1 MLLVQFRFIF
11 GFTFLVQLLKCISAH
26 RILAVSPFISYS
38 HFKTMEPILLE
49 LANRGHQ
56 VTVISNY
63 PQKTPVPNY
72 LDIDFTACN
81 KVLFANVSITTHPTE
96 SSAVRLIFM
105 LSTLH
110 KSITSAECYLKV
122 ESFQKLLRSNQTFD
136 LVMSEYYHS
145 QLYDTLGLVFGTPV
159 MHVISVPMIPPWVSS
174 YYGNPQ
180 NPSYIRHFLSN
191 VDQRM
196 SFFERVQNTIE
207 LAVML
212 LADKLFYSRI
222 TREFAYRYFGSS
234 IPSTGEWT
242 RTASLALVNSHHS
255 VSGVRP
261 LVPNVIEIGG
271 IHIKQAAVLPENI
284 EKFINESKHGVVYFC
299 MGSLLRGETFPPE
312 KREAFLYAF
321 SKIPQRVL
329 WKWEGDVL
337 PGKSDNIMI
346 SKWMP
351 QRDILAHPNVKLF
364 ISHGGLLGTSEAVYE
379 GVPVLGIPI
388 FGDQRTNIKSL
399 EANGAGELLDYN
411 EISKEV
417 VLEKIQRL
425 LNDPKYKENAKLLSD
440 RYRDRPMS
448 PLDTAVYWTEYVIRH
463 KGAPHLRT
471 AAADMPWYQYLLLD
485 VIAFIVA
492 VLVAGLLIIYYTTKF
507 ILRAIYGL
515 ICGGGAKKGSSKS
528 DKKKRN

>member
-1 MLLVQFRFIF
+1 MLGTIVLILSSYFSAGSCHKILAILPFPSNSHYAIPDPLLVRLAELGHEVTVYNQFPKKNKILSNYNEIDIGPCFPGMPESLTMDRMSSTGSNLIADLVGMIF
-11 GFTFLVQLLKCISAH
+11 VVPRYDEIKNCQPLMELLDSNEKYDLFLTESFLSDIMLMYSAKFQIPLITVVPNIMLPWLSNRMGNPDNPAYVPHPHLGCTARMTFFNRLENTIHYVLALLTYKYFVWKIDEGTIKSVFESAPPVEEMV
-26 RILAVSPFISYS
+26 RNTSLLFISTNS
-38 HFKTMEPILLE
+38 VINSPPI
-49 LANRGHQ
+49 
-56 VTVISNY
+56 
-63 PQKTPVPNY
+63 
-72 LDIDFTACN
+72 
-81 KVLFANVSITTHPTE
+81 
-96 SSAVRLIFM
+96 
-105 LSTLH
+105 
-110 KSITSAECYLKV
+110 
-122 ESFQKLLRSNQTFD
+122 
-136 LVMSEYYHS
+136 
-145 QLYDTLGLVFGTPV
+145 
-159 MHVISVPMIPPWVSS
+159 
-174 YYGNPQ
+174 
-180 NPSYIRHFLSN
+180 
-191 VDQRM
+191 
-196 SFFERVQNTIE
+196 
-207 LAVML
+207 
-212 LADKLFYSRI
+212 
-222 TREFAYRYFGSS
+222 
-234 IPSTGEWT
+234 
-242 RTASLALVNSHHS
+242 
-255 VSGVRP
+255 P
-261 LVPNVIEIGG
+261 LVPNVVDIGG
-271 IHIKQAAVLPENI
+271 IHIGSVKPLPQNI

>member
-1 MLLVQFRFIF
+1 MLIVFAF
-11 GFTFLVQLLKCISAH
+11 VSLLSLANSYK
-26 RILAVSPFISYS
+26 ILGLFPFPGKSHYAVFNPL
-38 HFKTMEPILLE
+38 MVE
-49 LANRGHQ
+49 LAQKGHN
-56 VTVISNY
+56 VVNY
-63 PQKTPVPNY
+63 NTFPKPHSVPNY
-72 LDIDFTACN
+72 HEVDISECFRLPA
-81 KVLFANVSITTHPTE
+81 KVGIDQMKDMARTGF
-96 SSAVRLIFM
+96 SAVHLLFEFIPSYEEISTCKPLMELWNTTEHYDVLITEAFNTDVFF
-105 LSTLH
+105 LFG
-110 KSITSAECYLKV
+110 E
-122 ESFQKLLRSNQTFD
+122 KLNIPTIAFHTNVPLPW
-136 LVMSEYYHS
+136 HS
-145 QLYDTLGLVFGTPV
+145 QQMGLP
-159 MHVISVPMIPPWVSS
+159 
-174 YYGNPQ
+174 N
-180 NPSYIRHFLSN
+180 NPSYLAIQWTGYLPK
-191 VDQRM
+191 M
-196 SFFERVQNTIE
+196 SFFERTNNFLIFWYS
-207 LAVML
+207 
-212 LADKLFYSRI
+212 LFMYEYECRAKYDEMAPKI
-222 TREFAYRYFGSS
+222 FGSS
-234 IPSTGEWT
+234 VSKMKDI
-242 RTASLALVNSHHS
+242 ASKVDLMLVYNHFTYNWPK
-255 VSGVRP
+255 P
-261 LVPNVIEIGG
+261 LVPNVIDVGG
-271 IHIKQAAVLPENI
+271 LNIKSSKPCPENI

>member
-1 MLLVQFRFIF
+1 MMINRSVI
-11 GFTFLVQLLKCISAH
+11 TFLVIFFAFSGYFDVCSSYK
-26 RILAVSPFISYS
+26 ILAVLPFPLKS
-38 HFKTMEPILLE
+38 HHALADPLLMRLSE
-49 LANRGHQ
+49 LGHE
-56 VTVISNY
+56 VTVY
-63 PQKTPVPNY
+63 TPFPKKEKIPNRKEIDIGHCFVAPSMVNSMDTSASFGSSSFIKLY
-72 LDIDFTACN
+72 GIFFINILDTFDQCKPLLDLLNSTEKFD
-81 KVLFANVSITTHPTE
+81 LFFTE
-96 SSAVRLIFM
+96 SFMNDFM
-105 LSTLH
+105 LMYAW
-110 KSITSAECYLKV
+110 KFNVPSIIYLP
-122 ESFQKLLRSNQTFD
+122 N
-136 LVMSEYYHS
+136 VM
-145 QLYDTLGLVFGTPV
+145 L
-159 MHVISVPMIPPWVSS
+159 PWLSS
-174 YYGNPQ
+174 RMGNPD
-180 NPSYIRHFLSN
+180 NPSYIPNIISGYLGEMNFF
-191 VDQRM
+191 QRT
-196 SFFERVQNTIE
+196 ENTILYILSLGLYNYMTSRNDDIIIHKHLGE
-207 LAVML
+207 SAPPVEEHIRNISL
-212 LADKLFYSRI
+212 LFLG
-222 TREFAYRYFGSS
+222 T
-234 IPSTGEWT
+234 
-242 RTASLALVNSHHS
+242 NSVIHAPI
-255 VSGVRP
+255 P
-261 LVPNVIEIGG
+261 LVPGVVDIGG
-271 IHIKQAAVLPENI
+271 IHIKPSKRVPENI

>member
-1 MLLVQFRFIF
+1 MKTVIILLCLCYLANGANILCFFPVPFRSHYAFAKPLLAKLTERGHNLTVYTMYPEFKNSHSIKYREIDIRPCMPSKPPKPGTIDDIMASDNIMASLQMCYEFQPKSSTEFVKCSPMDDLFKSTDQFDL
-11 GFTFLVQLLKCISAH
+11 FLTDL
-26 RILAVSPFISYS
+26 S
-38 HFKTMEPILLE
+38 HFDWYAGFAYKFACPMINIFPNMILPFV
-49 LANRGHQ
+49 ADIIGA
-56 VTVISNY
+56 ISNPAY
-63 PQKTPVPNY
+63 VPN
-72 LDIDFTACN
+72 
-81 KVLFANVSITTHPTE
+81 
-96 SSAVRLIFM
+96 M
-105 LSTLH
+105 
-110 KSITSAECYLKV
+110 
-122 ESFQKLLRSNQTFD
+122 
-136 LVMSEYYHS
+136 
-145 QLYDTLGLVFGTPV
+145 
-159 MHVISVPMIPPWVSS
+159 
-174 YYGNPQ
+174 
-180 NPSYIRHFLSN
+180 
-191 VDQRM
+191 
-196 SFFERVQNTIE
+196 
-207 LAVML
+207 
-212 LADKLFYSRI
+212 
-222 TREFAYRYFGSS
+222 
-234 IPSTGEWT
+234 
-242 RTASLALVNSHHS
+242 
-255 VSGVRP
+255 VSGVSPIPKMSFGDRLFNTYYY
-261 LVPNVIEIGG
+261 LVIKTIGSLYSIIPAEKFAREVFGDDVPPMEEIVKNTSVTFFNNYPGFHAAIPVPPNLVKVGG
-271 IHIKQAAVLPENI
+271 MNVGPAKMLPQNI

>member
-1 MLLVQFRFIF
+1 MLIQFPLFF
-11 GFTFLVQLLKCISAH
+11 YLTLFVQLLKCISAY
-26 RILAVSPFISYS
+26 RILAISPYLSPS
-38 HFKTMEPILLE
+38 HFKSMEPILLE

-56 VTVISNY
+56 VTVVSNFPQKMPPSNY
-63 PQKTPVPNY
+63 S
-72 LDIDFTACN
+72 DIDFTACN
-81 KVLFANVSITTHPTE
+81 AGPFSNLNIDNIPVE
-96 SSAVRLIFM
+96 SSVTRLIY
-105 LSTLH
+105 TLNVLYR
-110 KSITSAECYLKV
+110 SLISGECYLKV
-122 ESFQKLLRSNQTFD
+122 ESFRRLLQSNQTFD
-136 LVMSEYYHS
+136 LIIWEYFHTR
-145 QLYDTLGLVFGTPV
+145 LYDVLGFIFKAPV
-159 MHVISVPMIPPWVSS
+159 IHVVSPPILPPWVASD
-174 YYGNPQ
+174 YGNPQ

-191 VDQRM
+191 VNQRM

-207 LAVML
+207 LAVILSTDEL
-212 LADKLFYSRI
+212 LYSRI
-222 TREFAYRYFGSS
+222 SQEFANRYFGSN
-234 IPSTGEWT
+234 IPTLKELT
-242 RTASLALVNSHHS
+242 RTASLTFVNSHYS
-255 VSGVRP
+255 MNGVRP

-271 IHIKQAAVLPENI
+271 IHIKQTGVIPENI

>member
-1 MLLVQFRFIF
+1 MCCSMFRVLLMSCVMLTCVN
-11 GFTFLVQLLKCISAH
+11 SYN
-26 RILAVSPFISYS
+26 ILALFPYPGKSHYAVYDPFIV
-38 HFKTMEPILLE
+38 E
-49 LANRGHQ
+49 LANRGHN
-56 VTVISNY
+56 VTIYDTFPKS
-63 PQKTPVPNY
+63 QTIPNY
-72 LDIDFTACN
+72 HEIDISYCLEFSSEPEIQLMKNIGKTGFNLVDLLAIVFPKYDEIAKCKPLMDLWNTSQKYDVLITEIFHNEVSLLFGEKLNIPIIATHSTAPMPW
-81 KVLFANVSITTHPTE
+81 H
-96 SSAVRLIFM
+96 
-105 LSTLH
+105 
-110 KSITSAECYLKV
+110 
-122 ESFQKLLRSNQTFD
+122 
-136 LVMSEYYHS
+136 SE
-145 QLYDTLGLVFGTPV
+145 LMGLPA
-159 MHVISVPMIPPWVSS
+159 
-174 YYGNPQ
+174 
-180 NPSYIRHFLSN
+180 NPSYLAVEFNGYTSKMNFFQRLSN
-191 VDQRM
+191 TLMNYYTRI
-196 SFFERVQNTIE
+196 SYEYR
-207 LAVML
+207 
-212 LADKLFYSRI
+212 SRDVYDEM
-222 TREFAYRYFGSS
+222 TREIFG
-234 IPSTGEWT
+234 
-242 RTASLALVNSHHS
+242 NS
-255 VSGVRP
+255 VSRMRDVVKKVSLLLLNIHFSYGIPRP
-261 LVPNVIEIGG
+261 MVPNVVEIAGL
-271 IHIKQAAVLPENI
+271 HIKQSQPLPENI

>member
-1 MLLVQFRFIF
+1 MKCDVVTLTVIFFI
-11 GFTFLVQLLKCISAH
+11 LSNYCNDVASSYK
-26 RILAVSPFISYS
+26 ILAVFPFPSKS
-38 HFKTMEPILLE
+38 HYAIPDPLLMRLVE
-49 LANRGHQ
+49 LGHE
-56 VTVISNY
+56 VTVYTHYPKKENNIPNY
-63 PQKTPVPNY
+63 KDIDIGHCFPALTPLLTMDSSATLGSSLFLRLYVTFFTDLFTTLDECEPLIELLNSTEKYDVFLTEAFATDAMLMYAWKFNIPAITVVPNVMLPWLSSRMGNPHNPAY
-72 LDIDFTACN
+72 VTNYMLSDYYWKEMSFLEKTKNTILYGLSLGLYKYGTSRNDDVVIHKQLESAPS
-81 KVLFANVSITTHPTE
+81 VEELIRNVS
-96 SSAVRLIFM
+96 
-105 LSTLH
+105 
-110 KSITSAECYLKV
+110 
-122 ESFQKLLRSNQTFD
+122 LLF
-136 LVMSEYYHS
+136 
-145 QLYDTLGLVFGTPV
+145 
-159 MHVISVPMIPPWVSS
+159 VSS
-174 YYGNPQ
+174 
-180 NPSYIRHFLSN
+180 
-191 VDQRM
+191 
-196 SFFERVQNTIE
+196 
-207 LAVML
+207 
-212 LADKLFYSRI
+212 
-222 TREFAYRYFGSS
+222 
-234 IPSTGEWT
+234 
-242 RTASLALVNSHHS
+242 NS
-255 VSGVRP
+255 VINAPIP
-261 LVPNVIEIGG
+261 LVPAVVDIGG
-271 IHIKQAAVLPENI
+271 IHIKPSRRVPENI

>member
-1 MLLVQFRFIF
+1 MQIFALIALLIS
-11 GFTFLVQLLKCISAH
+11 LLNLCGGA
-26 RILAVSPFISYS
+26 RILGVFPHHGLS
-38 HFKTMEPILLE
+38 HFMMFEPLMLE
-49 LANRGHQ
+49 LARKGHQ
-56 VTVISNY
+56 VVVISKY
-63 PQKTPVPNY
+63 PHKENVPNY
-72 LDIDFTACN
+72 EHVDVNNDAPQYTSNIPFTIFKRLPVSLREDLEALYMYLLETENILNTKNFRNFMNSNRKFDLMVTEAFNSRLFYALSYKFKVPMITLSSSVMMPWASYDI
-81 KVLFANVSITTHPTE
+81 ANPITP
-96 SSAVRLIFM
+96 SYIPCIFSYQADKM
-105 LSTLH
+105 NF
-110 KSITSAECYLKV
+110 
-122 ESFQKLLRSNQTFD
+122 FQKLENVYNVVVSVVAYETFFYRKD
-136 LVMSEYYHS
+136 E
-145 QLYDTLGLVFGTPV
+145 
-159 MHVISVPMIPPWVSS
+159 
-174 YYGNPQ
+174 
-180 NPSYIRHFLSN
+180 
-191 VDQRM
+191 
-196 SFFERVQNTIE
+196 E
-207 LAVML
+207 L
-212 LADKLFYSRI
+212 KKK
-222 TREFAYRYFGSS
+222 YFGEDV
-234 IPSTGEWT
+234 PSL
-242 RTASLALVNSHHS
+242 RDIANNVSLMVVNSHFTLNRP
-255 VSGVRP
+255 RP
-261 LVPNVIEIGG
+261 LIPKVIEVGG
-271 IHIKQAAVLPENI
+271 LFITQSKPIPQNI

>member
-1 MLLVQFRFIF
+1 MKIVIILSCLCYWANGANILCFFPIPFRSSFVFVKPLLV
-11 GFTFLVQLLKCISAH
+11 
-26 RILAVSPFISYS
+26 
-38 HFKTMEPILLE
+38 E
-49 LANRGHQ
+49 LANRGHNLTVYTMYPDHSHQ
-56 VTVISNY
+56 SIKYRQIDMRPCTSSQQPPKQGTMDDIMASDNIMSTLKMAYNFQPKSSKEFLKCSSLDQLFNSRDQFDLFLTSITHYDWFAGFAYKFGCPMINVYHNMILPWVIDSIGAVSNPAFVPIVQSGVSPIPSMYFGDRLFNTYYYLMMRSIGSFYTTIPAEKFAREVFGDEMPSLEEIVRNTSVTLFNNY
-63 PQKTPVPNY
+63 PG
-72 LDIDFTACN
+72 
-81 KVLFANVSITTHPTE
+81 
-96 SSAVRLIFM
+96 
-105 LSTLH
+105 LH
-110 KSITSAECYLKV
+110 
-122 ESFQKLLRSNQTFD
+122 
-136 LVMSEYYHS
+136 
-145 QLYDTLGLVFGTPV
+145 
-159 MHVISVPMIPPWVSS
+159 
-174 YYGNPQ
+174 
-180 NPSYIRHFLSN
+180 
-191 VDQRM
+191 
-196 SFFERVQNTIE
+196 
-207 LAVML
+207 
-212 LADKLFYSRI
+212 
-222 TREFAYRYFGSS
+222 
-234 IPSTGEWT
+234 
-242 RTASLALVNSHHS
+242 
-255 VSGVRP
+255 
-261 LVPNVIEIGG
+261 
-271 IHIKQAAVLPENI
+271 AVLPMPPNLIAIGGMNVGPAEILPQNI

>member
-1 MLLVQFRFIF
+1 MKSVIILLVLCSCGWTNGANILCFFPVPFRSHYAFAEPYLVKLAERGHNLTVYTIYPDTSSSLKYRQLDISPCIPPQQEVKGKVENIMAF
-11 GFTFLVQLLKCISAH
+11 NIMSFLKMMYHFQPKSSKDFLKCAPLNELFESTDQFDLFVTDGVHNDWYAGFAYKFGCPMISVFPNT
-26 RILAVSPFISYS
+26 AVMPWFADTIG
-38 HFKTMEPILLE
+38 
-49 LANRGHQ
+49 A
-56 VTVISNY
+56 ISNPAFVTHY
-63 PQKTPVPNY
+63 ASNVCSISKM
-72 LDIDFTACN
+72 
-81 KVLFANVSITTHPTE
+81 LFADRLFNTYVYLMMQTIGLFYTTIP
-96 SSAVRLIFM
+96 
-105 LSTLH
+105 
-110 KSITSAECYLKV
+110 AEKFAR
-122 ESFQKLLRSNQTFD
+122 E
-136 LVMSEYYHS
+136 
-145 QLYDTLGLVFGTPV
+145 VFGNEMPTLKEIV
-159 MHVISVPMIPPWVSS
+159 KNTSVTFFNHYPGLNAAIPLPPNLIQV
-174 YYGNPQ
+174 GGM
-180 NPSYIRHFLSN
+180 N
-191 VDQRM
+191 VKP
-196 SFFERVQNTIE
+196 
-207 LAVML
+207 A
-212 LADKLFYSRI
+212 
-222 TREFAYRYFGSS
+222 
-234 IPSTGEWT
+234 
-242 RTASLALVNSHHS
+242 H
-255 VSGVRP
+255 
-261 LVPNVIEIGG
+261 
-271 IHIKQAAVLPENI
+271 VLPENI

>member
-1 MLLVQFRFIF
+1 MYAKFFIIFVCFSCSSSFASSYEILGIFSLPAKSHYIVFEPLLI
-11 GFTFLVQLLKCISAH
+11 A
-26 RILAVSPFISYS
+26 LA
-38 HFKTMEPILLE
+38 E
-49 LANRGHQ
+49 RGHN
-56 VTVISNY
+56 VTVYNTFPKKYTI
-63 PQKTPVPNY
+63 PNY
-72 LDIDFTACN
+72 NEIDISKCFHLPDILTIPQMKAMTVN
-81 KVLFANVSITTHPTE
+81 GFASNDQIFVFVPSYKEITSCKPIMDLINSTSKYDLLITE
-96 SSAVRLIFM
+96 SFNTDFFLLFGWLFEIPSVTFNPN
-105 LSTLH
+105 SPVTLV
-110 KSITSAECYLKV
+110 AEFK
-122 ESFQKLLRSNQTFD
+122 
-136 LVMSEYYHS
+136 
-145 QLYDTLGLVFGTPV
+145 GLP
-159 MHVISVPMIPPWVSS
+159 
-174 YYGNPQ
+174 Y
-180 NPSYIRHFLSN
+180 NPSYIPHFLRGFAP
-191 VDQRM
+191 RM
-196 SFFERVQNTIE
+196 NFLERVENFLLNLYSMYSYRKNSLQVFDRIAKRIFGPDVPPLEEVARNVSLLLLNTHFT
-207 LAVML
+207 MN
-212 LADKLFYSRI
+212 
-222 TREFAYRYFGSS
+222 
-234 IPSTGEWT
+234 P
-242 RTASLALVNSHHS
+242 
-255 VSGVRP
+255 VRP
-261 LVPNVIEIGG
+261 MVPNVVEVAGLN
-271 IHIKQAAVLPENI
+271 IKSAKPLDNENI

>member
-1 MLLVQFRFIF
+1 MLVISLLISLFGSCRAYKILGLFPYPGRSHFTVVDTLLVELSKRGHELTVYTCFPKNYSLPNYKDIDISDCFPSVPYGDILKNAEDLSSAFSDIRDLLTLIPSYEKISSCQPIVELRNTGEKYDLMITQTLITDF
-11 GFTFLVQLLKCISAH
+11 FTLFAYKLNI
-26 RILAVSPFISYS
+26 PFIG
-38 HFKTMEPILLE
+38 FFP
-49 LANRGHQ
+49 
-56 VTVISNY
+56 
-63 PQKTPVPNY
+63 
-72 LDIDFTACN
+72 D
-81 KVLFANVSITTHPTE
+81 
-96 SSAVRLIFM
+96 
-105 LSTLH
+105 
-110 KSITSAECYLKV
+110 
-122 ESFQKLLRSNQTFD
+122 
-136 LVMSEYYHS
+136 
-145 QLYDTLGLVFGTPV
+145 
-159 MHVISVPMIPPWVSS
+159 PPYQWMATRMGMP
-174 YYGNPQ
+174 Y
-180 NPSYIRHFLSN
+180 NPSYMPHLGSGFTPEMNFWQRVMNFLVEIDTYFMYN
-191 VDQRM
+191 VY
-196 SFFERVQNTIE
+196 SYERGNE
-207 LAVML
+207 MA
-212 LADKLFYSRI
+212 KKF
-222 TREFAYRYFGSS
+222 FGSV
-234 IPSTGEWT
+234 PKLQDWVKNT
-242 RTASLALVNSHHS
+242 SLIFFYLHFSFYRS
-255 VSGVRP
+255 RP
-261 LVPNVIEIGG
+261 IVPNTVDVHGL
-271 IHIKQAAVLPENI
+271 HIKQSNPLEKNI

>member
-1 MLLVQFRFIF
+1 MSKYYILFYFLLACFVRNTTSVKILVALPHKGRSLMKTFEPYIF
-11 GFTFLVQLLKCISAH
+11 K
-26 RILAVSPFISYS
+26 LA
-38 HFKTMEPILLE
+38 E
-49 LANRGHQ
+49 RGRN
-56 VTVISNY
+56 VTVI
-63 PQKTPVPNY
+63 TH
-72 LDIDFTACN
+72 
-81 KVLFANVSITTHPTE
+81 HPTHFISDNYHEISIQGSME
-96 SSAVRLIFM
+96 SASSRLSISRLGS
-105 LSTLH
+105 LSLLQTLH
-110 KSITSAECYLKV
+110 GLTGTVTDYERTLKQESIQNLLNSTERFDLLITSAFASRMY
-122 ESFQKLLRSNQTFD
+122 
-136 LVMSEYYHS
+136 
-145 QLYDTLGLVFGTPV
+145 LGLVENYNVPV
-159 MHVISVPMIPPWVSS
+159 IYLSS
-174 YYGNPQ
+174 NILFPNNAINLGDYI
-180 NPSYIRHFLSN
+180 NPSFVVSRLGGQSWRMNFMQRVDHFIN
-191 VDQRM
+191 VVVNIIWFELNDQWFVQPIAGKYFNLNGK
-196 SFFERVQNTIE
+196 SLKEIENRV
-207 LAVML
+207 
-212 LADKLFYSRI
+212 
-222 TREFAYRYFGSS
+222 
-234 IPSTGEWT
+234 
-242 RTASLALVNSHHS
+242 SLALVNTHFTHFGS
-255 VSGVRP
+255 RP
-261 LVPNVIEIGG
+261 VPSNVIEVGG
-271 IHIKQAAVLPENI
+271 INLASKKNLPMNI

>member
-1 MLLVQFRFIF
+1 MKIAVLLLCLCCSANGANILGFFPTPFRSHYWFVRSLLVKLAERGHNLTVYTMFPDSSQSTEYLEIDIRPCMPTQRIATGMLNETF
-11 GFTFLVQLLKCISAH
+11 GSDLMGFFNMYFNIQPKSSQELLKCSPMKELLSSTDKFDLMITEFGHNDWYAQFAYKFDCPLISIFSNM
-26 RILAVSPFISYS
+26 ILSWLSGTIGAINNPSFVPDAN
-38 HFKTMEPILLE
+38 TGVCPIPMMSFADRLRNTYRYVMMHTVGLFYTTIPAE
-49 LANRGHQ
+49 KFAREVFGSDIPTVKEVVKNSS
-56 VTVISNY
+56 VTFFNNY
-63 PQKTPVPNY
+63 PSLHSAMPVPPN
-72 LDIDFTACN
+72 LIQVGGMN
-81 KVLFANVSITTHPTE
+81 IGPT
-96 SSAVRLIFM
+96 
-105 LSTLH
+105 
-110 KSITSAECYLKV
+110 K
-122 ESFQKLLRSNQTFD
+122 D
-136 LVMSEYYHS
+136 
-145 QLYDTLGLVFGTPV
+145 
-159 MHVISVPMIPPWVSS
+159 
-174 YYGNPQ
+174 
-180 NPSYIRHFLSN
+180 
-191 VDQRM
+191 
-196 SFFERVQNTIE
+196 
-207 LAVML
+207 
-212 LADKLFYSRI
+212 
-222 TREFAYRYFGSS
+222 
-234 IPSTGEWT
+234 
-242 RTASLALVNSHHS
+242 
-255 VSGVRP
+255 
-261 LVPNVIEIGG
+261 
-271 IHIKQAAVLPENI
+271 LPENI

>member
-1 MLLVQFRFIF
+1 MKLTIVLLCLFHFANGSNILGFFPFPINSHYIF
-11 GFTFLVQLLKCISAH
+11 MKPLLSELAERGHNLTIYTTFPDKTASKKYEEIDIKNCLPTIPFMPLDEIIRPVSILKTLADYGNLVPKSTQLLRCNV
-26 RILAVSPFISYS
+26 L
-38 HFKTMEPILLE
+38 MELF
-49 LANRGHQ
+49 NS
-56 VTVISNY
+56 T
-63 PQKTPVPNY
+63 QK
-72 LDIDFTACN
+72 
-81 KVLFANVSITTHPTE
+81 
-96 SSAVRLIFM
+96 
-105 LSTLH
+105 
-110 KSITSAECYLKV
+110 
-122 ESFQKLLRSNQTFD
+122 FD
-136 LVMSEYYHS
+136 LFLTDFVHNDWYAGFAYKF
-145 QLYDTLGLVFGTPV
+145 Q
-159 MHVISVPMIPPWVSS
+159 VPMINVFPNMLLPWVADTIGVTS
-174 YYGNPQ
+174 NPAYIP
-180 NPSYIRHFLSN
+180 NYFNGVAPKMDFVERLYNTYLYLALMSVGKYHLTVPS
-191 VDQRM
+191 D
-196 SFFERVQNTIE
+196 
-207 LAVML
+207 
-212 LADKLFYSRI
+212 
-222 TREFAYRYFGSS
+222 
-234 IPSTGEWT
+234 
-242 RTASLALVNSHHS
+242 SLAREIFGDIPPLAEIVKNTSITFVNTQPPYQ
-255 VSGVRP
+255 VSYP
-261 LVPNVIEIGG
+261 IPPNVVQVAGMNVG
-271 IHIKQAAVLPENI
+271 LAKKLPENI

>member
-1 MLLVQFRFIF
+1 MKIF
-11 GFTFLVQLLKCISAH
+11 ALISFLISVLEFSDGAKILGVFAH
-26 RILAVSPFISYS
+26 NGLS
-38 HFKTMEPILLE
+38 HYMVFEPLMIE
-49 LANRGHQ
+49 LARKGHQ
-56 VTVISNY
+56 VVVISRF
-63 PQKTPVPNY
+63 PPKEKVPNFEHV
-72 LDIDFTACN
+72 DVNSDTFDSTG
-81 KVLFANVSITTHPTE
+81 NVSFSMFKRLPVSDIENLEELYEDLLETEGILNSKNFLNFMNSNQKFDVMVTETFVSRLFYALPYKFKVPMITL
-96 SSAVRLIFM
+96 SSSVMMPWASYDIANP
-105 LSTLH
+105 
-110 KSITSAECYLKV
+110 ITPSYIPCHFSPHGDKMNF
-122 ESFQKLLRSNQTFD
+122 FQKLENVYS
-136 LVMSEYYHS
+136 LVVYALAFE
-145 QLYDTLGLVFGTPV
+145 
-159 MHVISVPMIPPWVSS
+159 I
-174 YYGNPQ
+174 
-180 NPSYIRHFLSN
+180 
-191 VDQRM
+191 
-196 SFFERVQNTIE
+196 FFYRKDEE
-207 LAVML
+207 L
-212 LADKLFYSRI
+212 KKK
-222 TREFAYRYFGSS
+222 YFGEDV
-234 IPSTGEWT
+234 PSL
-242 RTASLALVNSHHS
+242 RDIAKNISLTMSHTHFTYNRP
-255 VSGVRP
+255 RP
-261 LVPNVIEIGG
+261 LIPQVIEIGG
-271 IHIKQAAVLPENI
+271 LFIKESKPIPQNI

>member
-1 MLLVQFRFIF
+1 MTLIAIFFVLTSYFNVCFSYKVLAIFPFPSKSHYAIADPLLVRLAELGNEVTVYSLYPKKANIPNYKDIDIGDCFSFPKSIVTVDACASMGSSLFLQIQATFFSDIF
-11 GFTFLVQLLKCISAH
+11 DRVDQCDPLLKLLNSTEKYDVFFTESFMNDVMLMYAWK
-26 RILAVSPFISYS
+26 
-38 HFKTMEPILLE
+38 FKIPAITVTPNVMLTWLS
-49 LANRGHQ
+49 NRMG
-56 VTVISNY
+56 NPDNPAY
-63 PQKTPVPNY
+63 VPN
-72 LDIDFTACN
+72 L
-81 KVLFANVSITTHPTE
+81 
-96 SSAVRLIFM
+96 
-105 LSTLH
+105 LS
-110 KSITSAECYLKV
+110 E
-122 ESFQKLLRSNQTFD
+122 
-136 LVMSEYYHS
+136 HS
-145 QLYDTLGLVFGTPV
+145 KE
-159 MHVISVPMIPPWVSS
+159 MK
-174 YYGNPQ
+174 
-180 NPSYIRHFLSN
+180 
-191 VDQRM
+191 
-196 SFFERVQNTIE
+196 FFERTHNTMLYIVYLFFYKYTTTRKDDAKIHKLLESAPPIE
-207 LAVML
+207 ELIRNVSLLFVSTNLAIN
-212 LADKLFYSRI
+212 API
-222 TREFAYRYFGSS
+222 
-234 IPSTGEWT
+234 
-242 RTASLALVNSHHS
+242 
-255 VSGVRP
+255 P
-261 LVPNVIEIGG
+261 LVPGVVDIGG
-271 IHIKQAAVLPENI
+271 IHIQPSKPVPENI

>member
-1 MLLVQFRFIF
+1 MFYSVVLLVLCANFAKCYKILGVFPFPGKSHYAVFDPLMVELAHRGHNVTIYNIFPKSNTIPNYHEIDISSCFKVSPIINGIQDMKGTSTNGFDSVHMFFDFIPSYDEISNC
-11 GFTFLVQLLKCISAH
+11 GPLLK
-26 RILAVSPFISYS
+26 LWNTTEKYDVFI
-38 HFKTMEPILLE
+38 
-49 LANRGHQ
+49 
-56 VTVISNY
+56 
-63 PQKTPVPNY
+63 
-72 LDIDFTACN
+72 
-81 KVLFANVSITTHPTE
+81 TE
-96 SSAVRLIFM
+96 SFNTDIF
-105 LSTLH
+105 LLYG
-110 KSITSAECYLKV
+110 E
-122 ESFQKLLRSNQTFD
+122 KLNIPIIGFHTNMALPWQ
-136 LVMSEYYHS
+136 
-145 QLYDTLGLVFGTPV
+145 
-159 MHVISVPMIPPWVSS
+159 SVQMGFPD
-174 YYGNPQ
+174 
-180 NPSYIRHFLSN
+180 NPSYLPVQYSGYTSKMNFLQRLHNFLIYSYGIIAYKSQSQN
-191 VDQRM
+191 KFDDMADLIFGPSVSKMETIARKVDLM
-196 SFFERVQNTIE
+196 F
-207 LAVML
+207 L
-212 LADKLFYSRI
+212 
-222 TREFAYRYFGSS
+222 
-234 IPSTGEWT
+234 
-242 RTASLALVNSHHS
+242 NSHFTYYS
-255 VSGVRP
+255 PRP

-271 IHIKQAAVLPENI
+271 LNVRDSKPLPQNI

>member
-1 MLLVQFRFIF
+1 MFNCYKTCLV
-11 GFTFLVQLLKCISAH
+11 S
-26 RILAVSPFISYS
+26 
-38 HFKTMEPILLE
+38 
-49 LANRGHQ
+49 
-56 VTVISNY
+56 
-63 PQKTPVPNY
+63 
-72 LDIDFTACN
+72 
-81 KVLFANVSITTHPTE
+81 LFVAS
-96 SSAVRLIFM
+96 
-105 LSTLH
+105 
-110 KSITSAECYLKV
+110 
-122 ESFQKLLRSNQTFD
+122 
-136 LVMSEYYHS
+136 
-145 QLYDTLGLVFGTPV
+145 
-159 MHVISVPMIPPWVSS
+159 VSS
-174 YYGNPQ
+174 YNILGLFPLPMKSHYLVFDALMIELSRRGHNVTNYNTFVKNYSMSNYHEVDITHCFDAPDMSNLLTCSKGPPKPGHFMLKVHQ
-180 NPSYIRHFLSN
+180 SYDQITKCIPLMNLLNTTVKYDVIITEIFNTEFFVLFGVELGISVIAFHANSLSNIHGRMIGLSSNPSYIPNLWSGYISNSKMNFL
-191 VDQRM
+191 QRLRNM
-196 SFFERVQNTIE
+196 MLNFYGIFWYNLVRREYNEIAERI
-207 LAVML
+207 
-212 LADKLFYSRI
+212 
-222 TREFAYRYFGSS
+222 FGSDV
-234 IPSTGEWT
+234 PQLEN
-242 RTASLALVNSHHS
+242 LAGNISFMFSYAHFAINS
-255 VSGVRP
+255 VRP
-261 LVPNVIEIGG
+261 LVPNVAEVGG
-271 IHIKQAAVLPENI
+271 LNIRSSQPLPQNI

>member
-1 MLLVQFRFIF
+1 MLVAV
-11 GFTFLVQLLKCISAH
+11 FLVFLSYFSFGSCYK
-26 RILAVSPFISYS
+26 ILAVMPFPSISHYAIPDPILVRLAELGHEVTVYSPFPKKEKIPNYRNFDIGPCFAPPKEVLTVDFMASMAS
-38 HFKTMEPILLE
+38 NSLNNLIILFFFTPKFHDFENCKPFMELLNSDE
-49 LANRGHQ
+49 KYDAVLTETFITDVTTAFASKFDAPLI
-56 VTVISNY
+56 TVIPNVMLPWLSSRMGNPDNPAY
-63 PQKTPVPNY
+63 VPNIISGY
-72 LDIDFTACN
+72 LEKMSFLERTWNTVLYVLSNTLYKYLTTRNDNEIVQKYFKSVPPMEDIIGNTSLLFTA
-81 KVLFANVSITTHPTE
+81 
-96 SSAVRLIFM
+96 
-105 LSTLH
+105 
-110 KSITSAECYLKV
+110 
-122 ESFQKLLRSNQTFD
+122 SN
-136 LVMSEYYHS
+136 S
-145 QLYDTLGLVFGTPV
+145 
-159 MHVISVPMIPPWVSS
+159 VINGPI
-174 YYGNPQ
+174 
-180 NPSYIRHFLSN
+180 
-191 VDQRM
+191 
-196 SFFERVQNTIE
+196 
-207 LAVML
+207 
-212 LADKLFYSRI
+212 
-222 TREFAYRYFGSS
+222 
-234 IPSTGEWT
+234 
-242 RTASLALVNSHHS
+242 
-255 VSGVRP
+255 P
-261 LVPNVIEIGG
+261 LVPGVVDIGG
-271 IHIKQAAVLPENI
+271 IHIKPAKSLPKNI

>member
-1 MLLVQFRFIF
+1 MVNFNLASFVVTFFVFLSQFN
-11 GFTFLVQLLKCISAH
+11 VSSSYK
-26 RILAVSPFISYS
+26 ILAVLPFPSKS
-38 HFKTMEPILLE
+38 HYAIADPLLVRLAE
-49 LANRGHQ
+49 LGHN
-56 VTVISNY
+56 VTVYNPY
-63 PQKTPVPNY
+63 PKIEKIPNY
-72 LDIDFTACN
+72 QEIDIGHCFSMQIDAVSMDVLAFVASNPVVKVFLPFFADVILNKLDKCEPLMELLDSSEKYDLFFTETF
-81 KVLFANVSITTHPTE
+81 VHDV
-96 SSAVRLIFM
+96 M
-105 LSTLH
+105 LMYGW
-110 KSITSAECYLKV
+110 K
-122 ESFQKLLRSNQTFD
+122 FN
-136 LVMSEYYHS
+136 
-145 QLYDTLGLVFGTPV
+145 
-159 MHVISVPMIPPWVSS
+159 VPMITFVPNVMFPWLSNRM
-174 YYGNPQ
+174 GNPD
-180 NPSYIRHFLSN
+180 NPAYVPNLLSGYLTKMTFF
-191 VDQRM
+191 QRVGNTLVYSLSLLM
-196 SFFERVQNTIE
+196 HKYYTSRYDNITIHKYLKSAPRVEDLVRNTS
-207 LAVML
+207 L
-212 LADKLFYSRI
+212 LFV
-222 TREFAYRYFGSS
+222 
-234 IPSTGEWT
+234 ST
-242 RTASLALVNSHHS
+242 NSAINAPI
-255 VSGVRP
+255 P
-261 LVPNVIEIGG
+261 LVPGVVDIGG
-271 IHIKQAAVLPENI
+271 IHIKPAKVVPENI

>member
-1 MLLVQFRFIF
+1 MFEILVI
-11 GFTFLVQLLKCISAH
+11 
-26 RILAVSPFISYS
+26 FISSLVFDQIYGSQIVGLFTVPAKSHHAINYRIMDALSERDHNVTVYTIYS
-38 HFKTMEPILLE
+38 RRNKPSRENYREIDIWSCFEKRPHFENVAEMKHFSMFQQLSVAYEMIPKAAELRRCQPIVDLLE
-49 LANRGHQ
+49 G
-56 VTVISNY
+56 SD
-63 PQKTPVPNY
+63 KF
-72 LDIDFTACN
+72 D
-81 KVLFANVSITTHPTE
+81 VLFIEPFDAEILSGVGYKLQIPIIYLFPNVMFPWLMHRVGAPMNPGYTAVFPFLMHDVHKTFISRLVNVVRFSASMIVYKMYLMRVCDRESRLFFGEDFPSVEEVSKNVSLVLSNTHFT
-96 SSAVRLIFM
+96 
-105 LSTLH
+105 
-110 KSITSAECYLKV
+110 Y
-122 ESFQKLLRSNQTFD
+122 
-136 LVMSEYYHS
+136 
-145 QLYDTLGLVFGTPV
+145 
-159 MHVISVPMIPPWVSS
+159 
-174 YYGNPQ
+174 
-180 NPSYIRHFLSN
+180 NPS
-191 VDQRM
+191 
-196 SFFERVQNTIE
+196 
-207 LAVML
+207 LA
-212 LADKLFYSRI
+212 Y
-222 TREFAYRYFGSS
+222 G
-234 IPSTGEWT
+234 
-242 RTASLALVNSHHS
+242 
-255 VSGVRP
+255 
-261 LVPNVIEIGG
+261 PNVVQIGG
-271 IHIKQAAVLPENI
+271 VNVLPAEKLPENI

>member
-1 MLLVQFRFIF
+1 MTIFFVLSSCLNTNSSYKILAILPYPVKSHYAISDPLLIK
-11 GFTFLVQLLKCISAH
+11 LVQLGH
-26 RILAVSPFISYS
+26 DVTVYSPFPKKENISNYKDIDIGHCFPVPGTFMNVDS
-38 HFKTMEPILLE
+38 SASMGSSLFLKFRSTFRSGLFDKFDQCEPLLE
-49 LANRGHQ
+49 LLHSTEKYDVFITETFVSDFLLMFAWKFN
-56 VTVISNY
+56 
-63 PQKTPVPNY
+63 VPAIT
-72 LDIDFTACN
+72 LIP
-81 KVLFANVSITTHPTE
+81 NV
-96 SSAVRLIFM
+96 M
-105 LSTLH
+105 L
-110 KSITSAECYLKV
+110 
-122 ESFQKLLRSNQTFD
+122 
-136 LVMSEYYHS
+136 
-145 QLYDTLGLVFGTPV
+145 
-159 MHVISVPMIPPWVSS
+159 PWLSKRM
-174 YYGNPQ
+174 GNPD
-180 NPSYIRHFLSN
+180 NPSYVPNLLTDY
-191 VDQRM
+191 VKEMD
-196 SFFERVQNTIE
+196 FFERTQNTIVYILSLSIYNLVTSRNDDAMIRKHLQTAPPVEE
-207 LAVML
+207 LIHNVSL
-212 LADKLFYSRI
+212 LFV
-222 TREFAYRYFGSS
+222 
-234 IPSTGEWT
+234 STN
-242 RTASLALVNSHHS
+242 LAINAPI
-255 VSGVRP
+255 P
-261 LVPNVIEIGG
+261 LVPGVVDIGG
-271 IHIKQAAVLPENI
+271 IHITPSSNRIPENI

>member
-1 MLLVQFRFIF
+1 MLLAIF
-11 GFTFLVQLLKCISAH
+11 SVFLSYFCVGSCYK
-26 RILAVSPFISYS
+26 ILAVLPVPSKSHYAVLDPLLVKLAELGHDVTVYNPYPKKNKIPNYKEIDIASCMKLPVNIDTITMDDMASMASSPFSCLAFLFINLQNNNIPTCDPLLQLLNSTEKYDLFFTETFVS
-38 HFKTMEPILLE
+38 DAMLMYAAKFKVPVITYIPNVMFPW
-49 LANRGHQ
+49 LASRMGNPD
-56 VTVISNY
+56 NPAY
-63 PQKTPVPNY
+63 VPN
-72 LDIDFTACN
+72 I
-81 KVLFANVSITTHPTE
+81 
-96 SSAVRLIFM
+96 
-105 LSTLH
+105 LSGFVG
-110 KSITSAECYLKV
+110 E
-122 ESFQKLLRSNQTFD
+122 
-136 LVMSEYYHS
+136 
-145 QLYDTLGLVFGTPV
+145 
-159 MHVISVPMIPPWVSS
+159 
-174 YYGNPQ
+174 
-180 NPSYIRHFLSN
+180 
-191 VDQRM
+191 M
-196 SFFERVQNTIE
+196 SFFQRVQNTVLYGLSMI
-207 LAVML
+207 LYPL
-212 LADKLFYSRI
+212 
-222 TREFAYRYFGSS
+222 
-234 IPSTGEWT
+234 
-242 RTASLALVNSHHS
+242 RTSKNDDTIIHS
-255 VSGVRP
+255 VYESAPPVDDLIKNTSLLFIGANSVINSP
-261 LVPNVIEIGG
+261 MPMVPAVVDIGG
-271 IHIKQAAVLPENI
+271 IHIKPAKPLPKNI

>member
-1 MLLVQFRFIF
+1 MFDSL
-11 GFTFLVQLLKCISAH
+11 
-26 RILAVSPFISYS
+26 
-38 HFKTMEPILLE
+38 M
-49 LANRGHQ
+49 RGLSNKGHN
-56 VTVISNY
+56 VTVYNTFPKDYEIQNYHEVDISHCFSL
-63 PQKTPVPNY
+63 PNR
-72 LDIDFTACN
+72 LRID
-81 KVLFANVSITTHPTE
+81 KIVEMSPGGFANVLSFVHYLPTHREITSCQPLMDLINTTTKYDVLITE
-96 SSAVRLIFM
+96 IFHNDFFLLYGWKLEIPVVAIHSGNAYYWHAVMMGLPCNPAYYPNDQGDFATNVEFLQRVENSLLYVVSIFM
-105 LSTLH
+105 YDQWRDTYDEMAPR
-110 KSITSAECYLKV
+110 IFGPKV
-122 ESFQKLLRSNQTFD
+122 PSLLDVERN
-136 LVMSEYYHS
+136 
-145 QLYDTLGLVFGTPV
+145 
-159 MHVISVPMIPPWVSS
+159 IS
-174 YYGNPQ
+174 
-180 NPSYIRHFLSN
+180 L
-191 VDQRM
+191 
-196 SFFERVQNTIE
+196 
-207 LAVML
+207 ML
-212 LADKLFYSRI
+212 I
-222 TREFAYRYFGSS
+222 
-234 IPSTGEWT
+234 
-242 RTASLALVNSHHS
+242 NSHFAFKGS
-255 VSGVRP
+255 RP
-261 LVPNVIEIGG
+261 MVPNVVEVGG
-271 IHIKQAAVLPENI
+271 INIEQDNIALPKNI

>member
-1 MLLVQFRFIF
+1 MFFVAFFTMKIIFFLLLVRATYSYNILGIF
-11 GFTFLVQLLKCISAH
+11 THPMKSHHAAFDPLMIG
-26 RILAVSPFISYS
+26 LA
-38 HFKTMEPILLE
+38 E
-49 LANRGHQ
+49 RGHQ
-56 VTVISNY
+56 VTHVNTFPKTHQIANY
-63 PQKTPVPNY
+63 HQVN
-72 LDIDFTACN
+72 
-81 KVLFANVSITTHPTE
+81 
-96 SSAVRLIFM
+96 
-105 LSTLH
+105 
-110 KSITSAECYLKV
+110 V
-122 ESFQKLLRSNQTFD
+122 ESCFTLPNTLSMETMKSMSSFFGATHAILNFNPSFEEVLSCQPLIELLNGSQKFD
-136 LVMSEYYHS
+136 VLITEAFTTDFYILYANKLNIPVIGYHS
-145 QLYDTLGLVFGTPV
+145 NLPYTWHAERLGMP
-159 MHVISVPMIPPWVSS
+159 
-174 YYGNPQ
+174 Y
-180 NPSYIRHFLSN
+180 NPSYIPATLAGFPP
-191 VDQRM
+191 RM
-196 SFFERVQNTIE
+196 NFIDRMMNLIGNLYSLYVYDTYSQEVYNELVPKYFGDGMPRLQDAVKNTSLIF
-207 LAVML
+207 
-212 LADKLFYSRI
+212 FYSY
-222 TREFAYRYFGSS
+222 FAY
-234 IPSTGEWT
+234 
-242 RTASLALVNSHHS
+242 
-255 VSGVRP
+255 SGVRP
-261 LVPNVIEIGG
+261 LVPNAVEVGG
-271 IHIKQAAVLPENI
+271 MHVKDSKPLPKNI

>member
-1 MLLVQFRFIF
+1 MLSLRLIIF
-11 GFTFLVQLLKCISAH
+11 GGSFLSCFQFVLNYRVLAIITTISH
-26 RILAVSPFISYS
+26 SHFLSLERILS
-38 HFKTMEPILLE
+38 E
-49 LANRGHQ
+49 LTERGHQ
-56 VTVISNY
+56 VTVFSNHAEKLKS
-63 PQKTPVPNY
+63 PNFVAIDGTSCSTKGLPDTVQDELLTGFVPVF
-72 LDIDFTACN
+72 IDDLEHFYDN
-81 KVLFANVSITTHPTE
+81 LLVS
-96 SSAVRLIFM
+96 
-105 LSTLH
+105 
-110 KSITSAECYLKV
+110 ECYLKLNSYQ
-122 ESFQKLLRSNQTFD
+122 ELIKSNQSFD
-136 LVMSEYYHS
+136 VVMVEYFNFR
-145 QLYDTLGLVFGTPV
+145 LFTELGYIFKAPV
-159 MHVISVPMIPPWVSS
+159 IHYSSLIPPPWVAWD
-174 YYGNPQ
+174 YGYPLD
-180 NPSYIRHFLSN
+180 PSYIPNFLGSVGSTKMN
-191 VDQRM
+191 
-196 SFFERVQNTIE
+196 FFERLRNTVEVAIMVLVDQLMMSGKTQE
-207 LAVML
+207 LVNQYAGTEIPPMEEL
-212 LADKLFYSRI
+212 MR
-222 TREFAYRYFGSS
+222 GSS
-234 IPSTGEWT
+234 
-242 RTASLALVNSHHS
+242 LLLVNTHHT

-261 LVPNVIEIGG
+261 VVPNVVEIGG
-271 IHIKQAAVLPENI
+271 VHIKEAKKLPQNI

>member
-1 MLLVQFRFIF
+1 MCRKMLFSSIILLFISLNF
-11 GFTFLVQLLKCISAH
+11 ANSYKILGIFAFPGKSHYAAFDPLMVELAH
-26 RILAVSPFISYS
+26 RGHNVTIYDTFPKPYAIPNYHEIDISNCFKLPSGARGIDHMIGTSDNLIKSIHMIFDFIPRAEEISNCG
-38 HFKTMEPILLE
+38 TLLE
-49 LANRGHQ
+49 LWNTKEKYDVLITEGFN
-56 VTVISNY
+56 T
-63 PQKTPVPNY
+63 
-72 LDIDFTACN
+72 DIFL
-81 KVLFANVSITTHPTE
+81 LFAEKLNIPKITFSSNVAMPWHTE
-96 SSAVRLIFM
+96 QMGSP
-105 LSTLH
+105 
-110 KSITSAECYLKV
+110 
-122 ESFQKLLRSNQTFD
+122 N
-136 LVMSEYYHS
+136 
-145 QLYDTLGLVFGTPV
+145 
-159 MHVISVPMIPPWVSS
+159 
-174 YYGNPQ
+174 
-180 NPSYIRHFLSN
+180 NPSYIQTQYSGYTPK
-191 VDQRM
+191 M
-196 SFFERVQNTIE
+196 EFFERLHNF
-207 LAVML
+207 VMHYYGVIAYKYL
-212 LADKLFYSRI
+212 STDIFNEIAQRI
-222 TREFAYRYFGSS
+222 FGSS
-234 IPSTGEWT
+234 ISKLEDI
-242 RTASLALVNSHHS
+242 ASKIDLLFLNCHFSYHWPK
-255 VSGVRP
+255 P
-261 LVPNVIEIGG
+261 LVPNIIEVGG
-271 IHIKQAAVLPENI
+271 LNIKPSKPLPENI

>member
-1 MLLVQFRFIF
+1 MKQVIVLLCSFHFAI
-11 GFTFLVQLLKCISAH
+11 GSD
-26 RILAVSPFISYS
+26 ILAFFPIRTQSHYIFVKPLLDELAKRGHNLTVYTPFPDKIPPKKYREIDISGCMPTVVAPS
-38 HFKTMEPILLE
+38 VDVIVRVRSILLE
-49 LANRGHQ
+49 VKLFGGLIPNSSQVLQCRALDAILA
-56 VTVISNY
+56 
-63 PQKTPVPNY
+63 
-72 LDIDFTACN
+72 
-81 KVLFANVSITTHPTE
+81 AN
-96 SSAVRLIFM
+96 
-105 LSTLH
+105 STL
-110 KSITSAECYLKV
+110 
-122 ESFQKLLRSNQTFD
+122 RFD
-136 LVMSEYYHS
+136 LLLTDLLHNEWYAGFAYK
-145 QLYDTLGLVFGTPV
+145 FR
-159 MHVISVPMIPPWVSS
+159 VPMINIFPNMIFPGFAHTVGAFSNPAFMPSHVVNGVS
-174 YYGNPQ
+174 PK
-180 NPSYIRHFLSN
+180 
-191 VDQRM
+191 M
-196 SFFERVQNTIE
+196 SFWERLVNT
-207 LAVML
+207 
-212 LADKLFYSRI
+212 Y
-222 TREFAYRYFGSS
+222 AYLVWMSVGHYYTIVPSNKVAKEIFGDG
-234 IPSTGEWT
+234 IPSLDEIVKNTSMT
-242 RTASLALVNSHHS
+242 FVNSQPPFQIS
-255 VSGVRP
+255 YP
-261 LVPNVIEIGG
+261 TFPNLIQVGG
-271 IHIKQAAVLPENI
+271 MNIVASKELPKNI

>member
-1 MLLVQFRFIF
+1 MTRSKLSFVILIQLWYLNSSIAYNILSFSFIPVKSHDSVLTALLKELASRNHNVTVYTVFPSPEQIPNYEEVDINECFTFPSVYQKIPQMRSSPKIESFFRWYHHVDRFTQLDRCVILKNLLKSSKNYDLFIF
-11 GFTFLVQLLKCISAH
+11 EPFHMSSLLSIAEYFD
-26 RILAVSPFISYS
+26 IPVIYVFPNV
-38 HFKTMEPILLE
+38 LLPWM
-49 LANRGHQ
+49 A
-56 VTVISNY
+56 SN
-63 PQKTPVPNY
+63 
-72 LDIDFTACN
+72 L
-81 KVLFANVSITTHPTE
+81 
-96 SSAVRLIFM
+96 
-105 LSTLH
+105 
-110 KSITSAECYLKV
+110 
-122 ESFQKLLRSNQTFD
+122 
-136 LVMSEYYHS
+136 
-145 QLYDTLGLVFGTPV
+145 GTPA
-159 MHVISVPMIPPWVSS
+159 
-174 YYGNPQ
+174 
-180 NPSYIRHFLSN
+180 NPSYVPTMISGFGPKMSFIERIQNVGLYGTYMVFYYGWLYPVCDVISGKIHDSGVPLNVLESRVALVLTNTHFTLQSN
-191 VDQRM
+191 V
-196 SFFERVQNTIE
+196 
-207 LAVML
+207 
-212 LADKLFYSRI
+212 
-222 TREFAYRYFGSS
+222 
-234 IPSTGEWT
+234 
-242 RTASLALVNSHHS
+242 
-255 VSGVRP
+255 P
-261 LVPNVIEIGG
+261 LSPNVVQVGG
-271 IHIKQAAVLPENI
+271 INIKNATAVPKNI

>member
-1 MLLVQFRFIF
+1 MI
-11 GFTFLVQLLKCISAH
+11 
-26 RILAVSPFISYS
+26 
-38 HFKTMEPILLE
+38 E
-49 LANRGHQ
+49 LANRGHN
-56 VTVISNY
+56 VTVYNTFPKTYTIANYNDVDISNCFGPSVAWDLDQMKKLDVNRLVAVPGALQLIPKY
-63 PQKTPVPNY
+63 EQIISCKPLMDLWNSTDEKFDLLIVEMCHYDIFLLFGKRFDAPIVAFHSHIPFPWHHELMGLLNSPSYLPVEFSGYTSKMN
-72 LDIDFTACN
+72 F
-81 KVLFANVSITTHPTE
+81 FQ
-96 SSAVRLIFM
+96 RLINA
-105 LSTLH
+105 LLH
-110 KSITSAECYLKV
+110 FHGNFYYEIGSRRVFDEMAPKIFNQFVPKMKDLANSVNLLLFNTHYSINWA
-122 ESFQKLLRSNQTFD
+122 
-136 LVMSEYYHS
+136 M
-145 QLYDTLGLVFGTPV
+145 P
-159 MHVISVPMIPPWVSS
+159 
-174 YYGNPQ
+174 
-180 NPSYIRHFLSN
+180 
-191 VDQRM
+191 
-196 SFFERVQNTIE
+196 
-207 LAVML
+207 LA
-212 LADKLFYSRI
+212 
-222 TREFAYRYFGSS
+222 
-234 IPSTGEWT
+234 
-242 RTASLALVNSHHS
+242 
-255 VSGVRP
+255 
-261 LVPNVIEIGG
+261 PNVKEVGG
-271 IHIKQAAVLPENI
+271 LMIQKSKPLPKNI

>member
-1 MLLVQFRFIF
+1 MFFVVLLCFSFSSLLDQSAAENEKYNILGIFPYPARSHYAVFDPLMVELAKRGHNVTIYDTFPKETSIPNYHEISIKSCFSLPNILGVDQMNELTSDEFQTLSALSEFLPSREEIFNCKPLQKLLTEEAGNFDVFITETF
-11 GFTFLVQLLKCISAH
+11 HMDFFLMYGARLKTPIITFHSNTPLPWHSERMGLPDNPSYLPFAYSMDPIDMGFWSRMKNAALKMYALIIYRLYSENVFSELAAEYFTVDRSALNEAVNNISLLFL
-26 RILAVSPFISYS
+26 YS
-38 HFKTMEPILLE
+38 HFTLSP
-49 LANRGHQ
+49 
-56 VTVISNY
+56 
-63 PQKTPVPNY
+63 
-72 LDIDFTACN
+72 
-81 KVLFANVSITTHPTE
+81 
-96 SSAVRLIFM
+96 SS
-105 LSTLH
+105 
-110 KSITSAECYLKV
+110 
-122 ESFQKLLRSNQTFD
+122 
-136 LVMSEYYHS
+136 
-145 QLYDTLGLVFGTPV
+145 
-159 MHVISVPMIPPWVSS
+159 
-174 YYGNPQ
+174 
-180 NPSYIRHFLSN
+180 
-191 VDQRM
+191 
-196 SFFERVQNTIE
+196 
-207 LAVML
+207 
-212 LADKLFYSRI
+212 
-222 TREFAYRYFGSS
+222 
-234 IPSTGEWT
+234 
-242 RTASLALVNSHHS
+242 
-255 VSGVRP
+255 RP
-261 LVPNVIEIGG
+261 LTPNVIEVAGLN
-271 IHIKQAAVLPENI
+271 IKQPRELPENI

>member
-1 MLLVQFRFIF
+1 MSTIMFVGITILV
-11 GFTFLVQLLKCISAH
+11 FLGYFSVCSCYK
-26 RILAVSPFISYS
+26 ILAVLPFPSKSHYAIPDPLLVRLAELGHHVTVYSPYPKKDIIPNY
-38 HFKTMEPILLE
+38 KDIDIEPCFRRPSKMLTIDFMSSVGSSAFTNLLLLARVTPKFEQIGKCEPLLE
-49 LANRGHQ
+49 LLNSDEKYDVFITENFSTDVLSLFAAKFQIPLISVIPNVMFPYLSSRMGNPDNPAYVPQPGSEFTAKMTFLNR
-56 VTVISNY
+56 VENTILYISMILVRKYYIWKIDEVSIRSVFESAPPIEDMVRNTSLLFIGTNPAINY
-63 PQKTPVPNY
+63 PPV
-72 LDIDFTACN
+72 
-81 KVLFANVSITTHPTE
+81 
-96 SSAVRLIFM
+96 
-105 LSTLH
+105 
-110 KSITSAECYLKV
+110 
-122 ESFQKLLRSNQTFD
+122 
-136 LVMSEYYHS
+136 
-145 QLYDTLGLVFGTPV
+145 
-159 MHVISVPMIPPWVSS
+159 
-174 YYGNPQ
+174 
-180 NPSYIRHFLSN
+180 
-191 VDQRM
+191 
-196 SFFERVQNTIE
+196 
-207 LAVML
+207 
-212 LADKLFYSRI
+212 
-222 TREFAYRYFGSS
+222 
-234 IPSTGEWT
+234 
-242 RTASLALVNSHHS
+242 
-255 VSGVRP
+255 P
-261 LVPNVIEIGG
+261 LVPGVVDIGG
-271 IHIKQAAVLPENI
+271 IHIASAKPLLQNI

>member
-1 MLLVQFRFIF
+1 MNFAAIVLLLTLSCS
-11 GFTFLVQLLKCISAH
+11 FTFGS
-26 RILAVSPFISYS
+26 RILAMITSMGGPS
-38 HFKTMEPILLE
+38 HFNVIEPLLIE
-49 LANRGHQ
+49 LINRGHQ
-56 VTVISNY
+56 VTFISNR
-63 PQKTPVPNY
+63 PLGNGVTNY
-72 LDIDFTACN
+72 TFFDISYCHPRGDVNILPLDKHHETTSNIGTYQ
-81 KVLFANVSITTHPTE
+81 VL
-96 SSAVRLIFM
+96 
-105 LSTLH
+105 
-110 KSITSAECYLKV
+110 YD
-122 ESFQKLLRSNQTFD
+122 LLRSTECIFKSSQFQDFLKSEPKFD
-136 LVMSEYYHS
+136 LVLVEYFTS
-145 QLYDTLGLVFGTPV
+145 RLFTAFGFIFKCPVVVFSACIMPTWVRSDLGD
-159 MHVISVPMIPPWVSS
+159 I
-174 YYGNPQ
+174 Y
-180 NPSYIRHFLSN
+180 NPSFVPYFLGFSASRMDFLDRLRN
-191 VDQRM
+191 TLEVAGGMAIYEMIFHSESQR
-196 SFFERVQNTIE
+196 
-207 LAVML
+207 
-212 LADKLFYSRI
+212 YS
-222 TREFAYRYFGSS
+222 EEYFSPS
-234 IPSTGEWT
+234 IPDLKKLV
-242 RTASLALVNSHHS
+242 ANVSLALVNTHYSYF
-255 VSGVRP
+255 GALPR
-261 LVPNVIEIGG
+261 VPGIIEVGG
-271 IHIKQAAVLPENI
+271 IHILKAQQVPENI

>member
-1 MLLVQFRFIF
+1 MQRIVVILSCLVYFASASNILGYFPILF
-11 GFTFLVQLLKCISAH
+11 NSHYLFVKPFLSK
-26 RILAVSPFISYS
+26 LADRGHNLTIYTAFPDKIPPSKYREIDIRHCLMKVSPATLDEIMHPPSILSFLDAGFFRLNPTSAQILGCAPMVELLNSTQHFDVFLTDFAQNDWYIGFAYKFKVPMINVFPNMLFTWFAYS
-38 HFKTMEPILLE
+38 F
-49 LANRGHQ
+49 G
-56 VTVISNY
+56 VTSHPAYI
-63 PQKTPVPNY
+63 PNY
-72 LDIDFTACN
+72 LSQNPPKMNFAERVYNTYVYMVSMTVGRYYTTIPSEKVAQEVFGDIPPLDEIARNT
-81 KVLFANVSITTHPTE
+81 SIT
-96 SSAVRLIFM
+96 
-105 LSTLH
+105 
-110 KSITSAECYLKV
+110 
-122 ESFQKLLRSNQTFD
+122 
-136 LVMSEYYHS
+136 
-145 QLYDTLGLVFGTPV
+145 
-159 MHVISVPMIPPWVSS
+159 
-174 YYGNPQ
+174 
-180 NPSYIRHFLSN
+180 
-191 VDQRM
+191 
-196 SFFERVQNTIE
+196 
-207 LAVML
+207 
-212 LADKLFYSRI
+212 
-222 TREFAYRYFGSS
+222 
-234 IPSTGEWT
+234 
-242 RTASLALVNSHHS
+242 LVNTQTPLH
-255 VSGVRP
+255 VSYP
-261 LVPNVIEIGG
+261 TPPNLIQVAGMNIG
-271 IHIKQAAVLPENI
+271 AAEKLPENI

>member
-1 MLLVQFRFIF
+1 MVEL
-11 GFTFLVQLLKCISAH
+11 AH
-26 RILAVSPFISYS
+26 RGHNVTIYDTFPKSYTIPNYHEIDISNCFGLPSHAGGINQMKSLSNNGFDSVHMVLEFIPQYEEIANC
-38 HFKTMEPILLE
+38 KPLLE
-49 LANRGHQ
+49 LWNSTEKYDVLITEAFITDVFYLFGE
-56 VTVISNY
+56 
-63 PQKTPVPNY
+63 K
-72 LDIDFTACN
+72 LDI
-81 KVLFANVSITTHPTE
+81 PTI
-96 SSAVRLIFM
+96 AFH
-105 LSTLH
+105 T
-110 KSITSAECYLKV
+110 
-122 ESFQKLLRSNQTFD
+122 N
-136 LVMSEYYHS
+136 
-145 QLYDTLGLVFGTPV
+145 
-159 MHVISVPMIPPWVSS
+159 VPMPWHSGPMGLS
-174 YYGNPQ
+174 HNPAYLPTQ
-180 NPSYIRHFLSN
+180 FSGYIRG
-191 VDQRM
+191 M
-196 SFFERVQNTIE
+196 SFFQRMHNFLMHCYGIVVYKYESQAKYDEI
-207 LAVML
+207 AP
-212 LADKLFYSRI
+212 KI
-222 TREFAYRYFGSS
+222 FGSS
-234 IPSTGEWT
+234 
-242 RTASLALVNSHHS
+242 
-255 VSGVRP
+255 VSRMEDIARKVDIMLLYVHFSYNWPRP
-261 LVPNVIEIGG
+261 LVPNVIEVGG
-271 IHIKQAAVLPENI
+271 LNIKDKKPLPENI

>member
-1 MLLVQFRFIF
+1 MVELAKRGHNVTIYDTFPKETSIPNYHEISIKSCFSLPSILSVDQMSGLSSGDFQSISVIFEFLPSREEIFNCEPLRKLFTEEAGNYDVFITESFNTDFFFMFGTELKTPIITFHSNAPLPWHLEQMGLPDNPSYLPVAYLSEPTDVGFWFSLKNAALHTYGLIMYRIYSENVYRELASEYFKVDRFAMNEAVKNISLL
-11 GFTFLVQLLKCISAH
+11 FL
-26 RILAVSPFISYS
+26 YS
-38 HFKTMEPILLE
+38 HFSL
-49 LANRGHQ
+49 
-56 VTVISNY
+56 
-63 PQKTPVPNY
+63 
-72 LDIDFTACN
+72 
-81 KVLFANVSITTHPTE
+81 
-96 SSAVRLIFM
+96 
-105 LSTLH
+105 
-110 KSITSAECYLKV
+110 
-122 ESFQKLLRSNQTFD
+122 
-136 LVMSEYYHS
+136 
-145 QLYDTLGLVFGTPV
+145 
-159 MHVISVPMIPPWVSS
+159 
-174 YYGNPQ
+174 NP
-180 NPSYIRHFLSN
+180 
-191 VDQRM
+191 
-196 SFFERVQNTIE
+196 
-207 LAVML
+207 A
-212 LADKLFYSRI
+212 
-222 TREFAYRYFGSS
+222 
-234 IPSTGEWT
+234 
-242 RTASLALVNSHHS
+242 
-255 VSGVRP
+255 RP
-261 LVPNVIEIGG
+261 LTPNVIEVAGLN
-271 IHIKQAAVLPENI
+271 IKEPGKLPENI